1 MNFQWGDEMKGQRGS
16 VTVIAVVML
25 LFLMVIAV
33 AWLPMMTM
41 EKTAA
46 ASDYREQQAWNA
58 AEAGYKRAVAAL
70 SNKNADWRWLTP
82 EEYIQES
89 DSANFVHLSI
99 DGNKVDQDEVWYA
112 VGIMENNADIA
123 SDYTPEDDAV
133 YQITAIGSC
142 QGIRKVIRKNY
153 TSGDVG
159 GSGGGDSG
167 GEETLDLPGLV
178 QAGGTVTITNNQAG
192 ELNGDLYGSGFFD
205 SSGSQFS
212 NGHTQGT
219 YPNTLKTHIPESV
232 FQKSS
237 YKDLQNMPNEYVLK
251 SQNNYFWDLSKTYS
265 NWFTLDAQN
274 AGGMVIFVDN
284 SSKSEINTNG
294 ILGPATGLPVTI
306 IFTNPVVINGKIS
319 GNVRMFFA
327 GDFTLGNF
335 GASNGLIMFMS
346 NGEIDINSAIKYGF
360 LSSDKNIIIA
370 NQVFSGQV
378 QVKGNFQTQ
387 GTIHYSDAVL
397 KASGF
402 TVPKGM
408 K

>member
-1 MNFQWGDEMKGQRGS
+1 MKDQRGS
-16 VTVIAVVML
+16 VTVISLAML
-25 LFLMVIAV
+25 LFLMVVAV

-70 SNKNADWRWLTP
+70 SNKNNDWRWLTP
-82 EEYIQES
+82 EEYIRDS
-89 DSANFVHLSI
+89 DSANFAHLSI
-99 DGNKVDQDEVWYA
+99 DGNKVDQDEIWYA
-112 VGIMENNADIA
+112 VSIMGNNADIV
-123 SDYTPEDDAV
+123 SGYIPEEDVV
-133 YQITAIGSC
+133 YQITAVGSC
-142 QGIRKVIRKNY
+142 LGVRKVIRKTNVL
-153 TSGDVG
+153 GDDDR
-159 GSGGGDSG
+159 SGGGDSG
-167 GEETLDLPGLV
+167 GEETLELPGLV

-205 SSGSQFS
+205 SSGNQFS
-212 NGHTQGT
+212 SGHTQGT

-232 FQKSS
+232 FQKEN
-237 YKDLQNMPNEYVLK
+237 YQNLQDIPNDYVLK
-251 SQNNYFWDLSKTYS
+251 SLKNYFWDLSETYS
-265 NWFTLDAQN
+265 DWFALNARN
-274 AGGMVIFVDN
+274 AGGMVIFIDN

-294 ILGPATGLPVTI
+294 ISGPSTGLPVTI

-327 GDFTLGNF
+327 SDFTLGNF
-335 GASNGLIMFMS
+335 GDSDGLIMFMS
-346 NGEIDINSAIKYGF
+346 NGEMKIKAAIKNGF

-370 NQVFSGQV
+370 NQAFYGQA
-378 QVKGNFQTQ
+378 QVKGNFETK

-397 KASGF
+397 KAPGF

-408 K
+408 N

>member
-1 MNFQWGDEMKGQRGS
+1 MKDQRGS
-16 VTVIAVVML
+16 VTVIAIAML
-25 LFLMVIAV
+25 LFLMLIAV

-46 ASDYREQQAWNA
+46 ASDYREQQAWYA

-82 EEYIQES
+82 EEYIQDS

-370 NQVFSGQV
+370 NQAFSGQV

>member
-1 MNFQWGDEMKGQRGS
+1 MKDQRGS
-16 VTVIAVVML
+16 VTVMSLAML
-25 LFLMVIAV
+25 LFLMVVAV

-82 EEYIQES
+82 EEYIQDS

-370 NQVFSGQV
+370 NQAFSGQV

>member
-1 MNFQWGDEMKGQRGS
+1 MKGQRGS

-25 LFLMVIAV
+25 LFLMIIAV

-82 EEYIQES
+82 EEYIQDS

-212 NGHTQGT
+212 NGYTQGT

-232 FQKSS
+232 FQKTS

-284 SSKSEINTNG
+284 SSKSEINTNE

-319 GNVRMFFA
+319 GNVRMFLA